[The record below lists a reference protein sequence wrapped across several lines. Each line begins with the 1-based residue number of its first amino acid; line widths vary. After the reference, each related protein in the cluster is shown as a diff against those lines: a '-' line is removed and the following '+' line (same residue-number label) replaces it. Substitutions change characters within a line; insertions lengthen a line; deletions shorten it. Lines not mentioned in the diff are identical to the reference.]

1 MKLSELKTGQRCIIQ
16 SFTDE
21 TLKLKLMEMGCLP
34 GEEVEVVRVAP
45 PGDPLAIAVG
55 SYVLGIRRDEAE
67 AVVVQ
72 PVE

>member
-21 TLKLKLMEMGCLP
+21 ALKLKLMEMGCLP
-34 GEEVEVVRVAP
+34 GEEVELVRVAP

-72 PVE
+72 PVV